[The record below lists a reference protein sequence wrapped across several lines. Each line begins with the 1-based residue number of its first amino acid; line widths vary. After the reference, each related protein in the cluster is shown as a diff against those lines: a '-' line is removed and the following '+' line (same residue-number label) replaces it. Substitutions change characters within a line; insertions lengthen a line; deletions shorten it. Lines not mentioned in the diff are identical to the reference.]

1 MRPSAGFGDAGDAG
15 KEADGS
21 DLDGLLLAACIL
33 DGLMAAGGN
42 ANGSE
47 ASTDALSLTM
57 NSPDMAG
64 VGGRRERD
72 MAFVEVKR
80 SKSTR

>member
-1 MRPSAGFGDAGDAG
+1 MIPCARSGDAGDAG

-21 DLDGLLLAACIL
+21 VLDGLLLAACIL

-42 ANGSE
+42 VNGSD

-72 MAFVEVKR
+72 MVSVGVKR
-80 SKSTR
+80 LMPTR

>member
-1 MRPSAGFGDAGDAG
+1 MMPSARSGDAGDAG
-15 KEADGS
+15 KEVDGS
-21 DLDGLLLAACIL
+21 DLEGLLLAACIL

-42 ANGSE
+42 ANESA

-72 MAFVEVKR
+72 MVAVGVKR
-80 SKSTR
+80 LVPT

>member
-1 MRPSAGFGDAGDAG
+1 MMPSARSGDVGDAG
-15 KEADGS
+15 KQTD
-21 DLDGLLLAACIL
+21 DLLLALSIL

-42 ANGSE
+42 VNESE

-72 MAFVEVKR
+72 MVSLGVKQR
-80 SKSTR
+80 RMST